1 MTFILQDT
9 PRLVSNCIS
18 WLSSH
23 EKHWWIKIT
32 ILGPKLYIPSGDQ
45 RWLAGIPPF
54 LTSILGTFHPDLI
67 QFQHCEGRPLC
78 PGHGDISSYILDIIS
93 GDYHQ
98 NYLFENLKK
107 PPTRYEMCRTNTTT
121 ILTEPDWRRVLAAV
135 SNYYYP
141 SKIRFFQVARIHPE
155 IVTYIPSRK
164 CTEQKKN
171 SVFET
176 RLALGAKKTS
186 LRRSLI
192 LKWHSRQHHCF
203 MHLRHEMSTCPC
215 RASCWFQILAHPK
228 TNSWRWTTQTSLK
241 HQFNDW
247 TSTN

>member
-107 PPTRYEMCRTNTTT
+107 PPTKYEMCRTNTTT

-176 RLALGAKKTS
+176 RLALGAKKKVCGDPWFSSGTLGNIIVS
-186 LRRSLI
+186 CTFAMKCQHALAGQVADSKSWHIQRLI
-192 LKWHSRQHHCF
+192 
-203 MHLRHEMSTCPC
+203 HEGE
-215 RASCWFQILAHPK
+215 Q
-228 TNSWRWTTQTSLK
+228 LK
-241 HQFNDW
+241 HP
-247 TSTN
+247 